1 MTGPYT
7 APMISERSHLTAY
20 TLPNTVKPQPWMEA
34 FIPTLP
40 LSILSAAIPQL
51 PAKGLREEFEA
62 ESA

>member
-1 MTGPYT
+1 
-7 APMISERSHLTAY
+7 
-20 TLPNTVKPQPWMEA
+20 MEA

-40 LSILSAAIPQL
+40 LPILSAAIPQL